1 MMIATGRNMMQ
12 VNRAAVEHARQ
23 QVYEGRYR
31 ISSNWRESQPSA
43 AKAQSYLQ
51 LHGPEQYRQWYLAI
65 DSSSG
70 AEQYV
75 LPTGDFDTVHRS
87 ALMLAKDRAVQAGNT
102 ELEAA
107 IEEILFLFDKLT
119 AC

>member
-1 MMIATGRNMMQ
+1 MQ
-12 VNRAAVEHARQ
+12 INRAAVEHARQ
-23 QVYEGRYR
+23 QVFEGRYR

-51 LHGPEQYRQWYLAI
+51 QHGTEQYQQWYLAI
-65 DSSSG
+65 DG
-70 AEQYV
+70 ANQYV
-75 LPTGDFDTVHRS
+75 LPTGDFDAVHRS
-87 ALMLAKDRAVQAGNT
+87 ALMVAKEQALQAGNG

-107 IEEILFLFDKLT
+107 IDDILFLFDRLT